1 MHGTRGERYHHRAM
15 GVVENG
21 GGADGWN
28 RRAVG
33 KEKEKK
39 RKQGKKKDFLGIEVR
54 EMGEAEQLNGRKA
67 QAESRRARKELV
79 SSIQV

>member
-1 MHGTRGERYHHRAM
+1 MHGTRGERHHHLAM
-15 GVVENG
+15 VVVENG

-54 EMGEAEQLNGRKA
+54 EMGEAEQLNGRKGPGGV
-67 QAESRRARKELV
+67 AESREKAC
-79 SSIQV
+79 